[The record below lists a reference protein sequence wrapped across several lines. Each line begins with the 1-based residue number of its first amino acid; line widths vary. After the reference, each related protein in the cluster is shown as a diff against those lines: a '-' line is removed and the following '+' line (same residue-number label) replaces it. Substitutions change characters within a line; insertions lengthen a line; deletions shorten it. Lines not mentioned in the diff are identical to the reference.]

1 MITILLWIIIGALAG
16 WIASMIM
23 GKNAQMGAIANIAS
37 GIVGALLV
45 AFLASLIPG
54 VELGVGKGNWFVT
67 LIAAIIG
74 ACIVIWIVSAVM
86 GRRGGRTRV

>member
-1 MITILLWIIIGALAG
+1 MTIVLWIIIGALAG

-54 VELGVGKGNWFVT
+54 VEISVGEGNWFVT

-74 ACIVIWIVSAVM
+74 ACLLIWIVTAIR
-86 GRRGGRTRV
+86 GRSKV

>member
-1 MITILLWIIIGALAG
+1 MTIVLWIIIGALAG

-37 GIVGALLV
+37 GIIGALLV

-54 VELGVGKGNWFVT
+54 VELSVGKGNWFVT
-67 LIAAIIG
+67 LIAAIVG
-74 ACIVIWIVSAVM
+74 ACLLIWIVSKIK
-86 GRRGGRTRV
+86 GRSRV